1 MASLDWRQGP
11 LEDAGRGPQSRARLA
26 AAVKRQKTE
35 LVSHVSDADDD
46 DYYYYYDDDAVHPDD
61 DDDDDDD
68 DDAVHPDDDD
78 DDDDKFRDQN
88 SSRN

>member
-35 LVSHVSDADDD
+35 LVSPVSDA
-46 DYYYYYDDDAVHPDD
+46 AAAADD

-68 DDAVHPDDDD
+68 DHPDDDGDDDD
-78 DDDDKFRDQN
+78 DDDPNETCRFRDQN

>member
-46 DYYYYYDDDAVHPDD
+46 DDDDDDVHPDD
-61 DDDDDDD
+61 DDDDDDG
-68 DDAVHPDDDD
+68 
-78 DDDDKFRDQN
+78 
-88 SSRN
+88 

>member
-11 LEDAGRGPQSRARLA
+11 LEDAGRGPQSCARLA

-35 LVSHVSDADDD
+35 LVSHVSDDDGD
-46 DYYYYYDDDAVHPDD
+46 DGDD
-61 DDDDDDD
+61 DDDDDDG
-68 DDAVHPDDDD
+68 VHPDDDPNETCQ
-78 DDDDKFRDQN
+78 FRDKI